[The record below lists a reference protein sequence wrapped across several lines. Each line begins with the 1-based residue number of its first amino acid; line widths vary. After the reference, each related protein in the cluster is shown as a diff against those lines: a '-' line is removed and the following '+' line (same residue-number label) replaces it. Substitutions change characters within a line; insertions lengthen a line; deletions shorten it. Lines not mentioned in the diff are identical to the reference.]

1 MHVLSARPSCAKAM
15 VCMCPCRN
23 KSTASG
29 QPHSHK
35 CSVGLSVLSCPLEL
49 CPSWQPNPPV
59 LCCTVGIQKSKAVLA
74 EGRSKTETISLNAI
88 PYLLTWFWSQ
98 HLHVGVV
105 HHHTAVVPAVKEALS
120 CTQPAL
126 RRVLRGGLAWHG
138 AKHPKYLQQE

>member
-1 MHVLSARPSCAKAM
+1 MCFLQGHPVQRQWSACVHVGTRAQHQGNPTATSAVRD
-15 VCMCPCRN
+15 CPC
-23 KSTASG
+23 SAVLWSFALHGSQTH
-29 QPHSHK
+29 Q
-35 CSVGLSVLSCPLEL
+35 CS
-49 CPSWQPNPPV
+49 
-59 LCCTVGIQKSKAVLA
+59 VGIQKSKAVLA

-98 HLHVGVV
+98 HLHVGFV